1 MFILVNTYFYKKED
15 RSYWS
20 NMKFVRTVEEFK
32 QNLVTRFTSD
42 VWLSSIDFSKWVIVG
57 GCVLNA
63 LCRSPFPDTKQQ
75 DINLVY
81 CLHDILDFKKSI
93 DLVVSNLKKIVPQDI
108 RNEIKVERIPGTP
121 DYNVFLPCCVRLN
134 FAWTSI
140 GNSKNP
146 LSHILHNF
154 DMDICQVAFTGK
166 YIYLLIPSSSH
177 GGEF

>member
-1 MFILVNTYFYKKED
+1 MA
-15 RSYWS
+15 
-20 NMKFVRTVEEFK
+20 FVRTMKEFK
-32 QNLVTRFTSD
+32 QNLVTRFSSD
-42 VWLSSIDFSKWVIVG
+42 VWLRTIDFSKWVLVG

-75 DINLVY
+75 DINLLYYVN
-81 CLHDILDFKKSI
+81 DILDFKKSI
-93 DLVVSNLKKIVPQDI
+93 DITVNNLNKVASQGSWK
-108 RNEIKVERIPGTP
+108 EIKAEKIPGTP
-121 DYNVFLPCCVRLN
+121 DYNVLLPCHVRLN

-166 YIYLLIPSSSH
+166 SLYLLIISSLYM
-177 GGEF
+177 